1 MTSLIGSSKRHYFRF
16 WDYLSEEVKK
26 KGVQDSPTMIEPK
39 PDLDQT
45 PQDSVAETDRSTPS
59 DQPAKPQAISPQ
71 QELNDVSP
79 CDYPIVE
86 QILRLGVERLTLV
99 LQQLRRGP
107 GEDVLLMMLNLL
119 PSVVSFP
126 TAVPFIFITRVV
138 EVDAFNKE
146 QLGM

>member
-79 CDYPIVE
+79 CDCPIVE
-86 QILRLGVERLTLV
+86 QILRLGVERLTLGPSTAEKRA
-99 LQQLRRGP
+99 RRGRVIDDAQP
-107 GEDVLLMMLNLL
+107 AAKRRKLSDGR
-119 PSVVSFP
+119 SFHLYYKG
-126 TAVPFIFITRVV
+126 RR
-138 EVDAFNKE
+138 
-146 QLGM
+146 G

>member
-59 DQPAKPQAISPQ
+59 DQPAKPQAVSPQ

-79 CDYPIVE
+79 CDCPIAE
-86 QILRLGVERLTLV
+86 QILRLGVERLTLDPSTAEKRA
-99 LQQLRRGP
+99 RRGRVIDDAQP
-107 GEDVLLMMLNLL
+107 AAKRRKLSDGR
-119 PSVVSFP
+119 SFHLYYKG
-126 TAVPFIFITRVV
+126 RR
-138 EVDAFNKE
+138 
-146 QLGM
+146 G

>member
-86 QILRLGVERLTLV
+86 QILRLGVERLTLGPSTAEKRA
-99 LQQLRRGP
+99 RRGCVIDDAQP
-107 GEDVLLMMLNLL
+107 AAKRRKLSDGR
-119 PSVVSFP
+119 SFHLYYKG
-126 TAVPFIFITRVV
+126 RR
-138 EVDAFNKE
+138 
-146 QLGM
+146 G

>member
-86 QILRLGVERLTLV
+86 QILRLGVERLTLGPSTAEKRA
-99 LQQLRRGP
+99 RRGRVIDDAQP
-107 GEDVLLMMLNLL
+107 AAKRRKLSDGR
-119 PSVVSFP
+119 SFHLYYKG
-126 TAVPFIFITRVV
+126 RR
-138 EVDAFNKE
+138 
-146 QLGM
+146 G